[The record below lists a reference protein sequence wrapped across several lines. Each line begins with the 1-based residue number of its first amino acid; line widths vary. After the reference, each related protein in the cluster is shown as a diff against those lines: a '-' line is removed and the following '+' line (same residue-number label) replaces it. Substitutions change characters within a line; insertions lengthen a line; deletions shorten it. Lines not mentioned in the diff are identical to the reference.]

1 MNYEH
6 NRPKDKA
13 GEPHIKEMTRKAIEI
28 LQKNKKGFF
37 LFVEGKVV
45 ITYENHEM
53 WSTKFEKI
61 KFKLKNSTTFH
72 FFTE

>member
-13 GEPHIKEMTRKAIEI
+13 GEPHIKEMTKKAIEI

-45 ITYENHEM
+45 ITYKNH
-53 WSTKFEKI
+53 
-61 KFKLKNSTTFH
+61 
-72 FFTE
+72 